1 MSLEDLAKKA
11 EEGFEKVVD
20 AAKEKAEEAKDKLA
34 ELAGDAKDKAE
45 DAKDKVEEA
54 AEDAKDKAE
63 EIAEDVK
70 DKAEDVKE
78 SSRSEPPEGGRTSWF
93 APLLHALAPPTVLHS
108 PVARTT
114 RLATSALLSSLAH
127 ARQDAAAQRNGRL
140 GGNDDE
146 HDAHNR

>member
-54 AEDAKDKAE
+54 AEDAKDEIE
-63 EIAEDVK
+63 ELLKGADMVFVT
-70 DKAEDVKE
+70 AG
-78 SSRSEPPEGGRTSWF
+78 EGGGTGTGG
-93 APLLHALAPPTVLHS
+93 APVVASIARKLGALTVG
-108 PVARTT
+108 VVT
-114 RLATSALLSSLAH
+114 RPFSFEGKRRGVKYVVVTMCIGGG
-127 ARQDAAAQRNGRL
+127 QGIAAVFERL
-140 GGNDDE
+140 
-146 HDAHNR
+146 